1 MDYNDA
7 TLETKVNEEK
17 IFSLREVAFIY
28 LKEYE
33 KRNYPE
39 NISFDQIENEKN
51 KISGGELIKIIDD
64 IDNGYKNYSKYLKD
78 ISRIFRIEI
87 FWDRWKSETGEYEFY
102 ESDVEFLCNLLY
114 KYQNEKIWKKI
125 RKVDNSK
132 FDGFVN
138 LYRQGTIELLDELRF
153 VVDGFVAMCE
163 KRCEGK
169 DAEIDDFE
177 YRLLIYTQLR
187 QIKCMEKMKEILFSL
202 PTLSLDEICNSPA
215 GILLEDYQK
224 FLYLVQGKLSE
235 VISNAKKFWEQD
247 VEKRKQELDELIIL
261 YEDDDEFTEL
271 FNYAIEQSHILENDN
286 NIENC
291 VSSKDRLNM
300 SKKRKENEDAIE
312 KLPEEEKDVI
322 LQVVDHLYNGH

>member
-1 MDYNDA
+1 
-7 TLETKVNEEK
+7 
-17 IFSLREVAFIY
+17 
-28 LKEYE
+28 
-33 KRNYPE
+33 
-39 NISFDQIENEKN
+39 
-51 KISGGELIKIIDD
+51 
-64 IDNGYKNYSKYLKD
+64 
-78 ISRIFRIEI
+78 
-87 FWDRWKSETGEYEFY
+87 
-102 ESDVEFLCNLLY
+102 
-114 KYQNEKIWKKI
+114 
-125 RKVDNSK
+125 
-132 FDGFVN
+132 
-138 LYRQGTIELLDELRF
+138 
-153 VVDGFVAMCE
+153 
-163 KRCEGK
+163 
-169 DAEIDDFE
+169 
-177 YRLLIYTQLR
+177 
-187 QIKCMEKMKEILFSL
+187 MKEILFSL